1 MNRSTTRILCV
12 DSSPRRLRELTDALE
27 RAGFEVWTA
36 GGASDAVCLVSG
48 LHFDVVAIDQS
59 SASAR
64 PEVWNCL
71 AESHPTLPILV
82 HSRAPRTSMLCRN
95 PQVISSGP
103 STNHEIV
110 LALLLLLLGEGPMSK
125 TRKPQFIAA

>member
-12 DSSPRRLRELTDALE
+12 DSSPRRLRELTEALE

-48 LHFDVVAIDQS
+48 LRFDVVAIDQR
-59 SASAR
+59 SASAQ

-71 AESHPTLPILV
+71 AESHPALPMLV
-82 HSRAPRTSMLCRN
+82 HSVAPRTSMLCRN
-95 PQVISSGP
+95 SQLIASAS

-110 LALLLLLLGEGPMSK
+110 LALLLLLLGEGTMPK
-125 TRKPQFIAA
+125 IRQPQFIAA

>member
-1 MNRSTTRILCV
+1 
-12 DSSPRRLRELTDALE
+12 
-27 RAGFEVWTA
+27 
-36 GGASDAVCLVSG
+36 
-48 LHFDVVAIDQS
+48 
-59 SASAR
+59 
-64 PEVWNCL
+64 
-71 AESHPTLPILV
+71 
-82 HSRAPRTSMLCRN
+82 MLCRN

>member
-27 RAGFEVWTA
+27 RAGFE
-36 GGASDAVCLVSG
+36 GASDTVCLVSG
-48 LHFDVVAIDQS
+48 LHFDVVAIDHL
-59 SASAR
+59 SASSR

-82 HSRAPRTSMLCRN
+82 HSGAPRTSMLCRN

-103 STNHEIV
+103 STNHEIA

-125 TRKPQFIAA
+125 IRKPQFIAA

>member
-1 MNRSTTRILCV
+1 MNRSTTRILCL

-48 LHFDVVAIDQS
+48 LHFDVVAIDQL

-82 HSRAPRTSMLCRN
+82 HSGAPRMSMLCRN
-95 PQVISSGP
+95 AQVISSGP
-103 STNHEIV
+103 SANHEIV

-125 TRKPQFIAA
+125 IRKPQFIAA

>member
-12 DSSPRRLRELTDALE
+12 DSSPQRLRDLTFGLE

-36 GGASDAVCLVSG
+36 RGASDAVCLVSG

-71 AESHPTLPILV
+71 AEAHPTLPILV
-82 HSRAPRTSMLCRN
+82 HSGAPRMSMLCRN
-95 PQVISSGP
+95 AQAVSS
-103 STNHEIV
+103 SNHEIV
-110 LALLLLLLGEGPMSK
+110 LALLLLLLGDKPALK
-125 TRKPQFIAA
+125 ARKPQCIAA